1 MNTKLLIKFSSFFL
15 GILGIILTFLSKEF
29 LEYLKIET
37 DEITILILQILGSFY
52 LCLGLINWM
61 VKNSLIGGIYNKPIA
76 AGNFMHF
83 MVSALA
89 LLKLVFNIQSHIEI
103 IISLTI
109 VYSFF
114 ALSFAYIFRTNP
126 KSIENK

>member
-1 MNTKLLIKFSSFFL
+1 MNSKLLMKFSSFFL
-15 GILGIILTFLSKEF
+15 GVIGIVLTFLPKEI
-29 LEYLKIET
+29 LEYLKIEP

-61 VKNSLIGGIYNKPIA
+61 VKGTLIGGIYNKPIA

-89 LLKLVFNIQSHIEI
+89 LLKLVFKIQTHIEI
-103 IISLTI
+103 LVSLTI
-109 VYSFF
+109 VYSVF
-114 ALSFAYIFRTNP
+114 AVSFAYLLKTNP
-126 KSIENK
+126 QSIEK